1 MDKKDGD
8 VLRIRVS
15 RKVYIPVYLMILAL
29 VSTAAYIKYSGKE
42 INPLAFNLMIVFSI
56 LGIIFTELHRLSNS
70 YEIND
75 NSLVHIKG
83 IFFKTTRRTDLL
95 AVSDAELKQNPWQQ
109 LLNFGDVD
117 AIVFSR
123 DSTTYI
129 KNIDNPSRFLDFLEE
144 KMNKKRNPE
153 VKKRRNE

>member
-1 MDKKDGD
+1 MEKEE
-8 VLRIRVS
+8 VLKARCS
-15 RKVYIPVYLMILAL
+15 RKAYIPVYFMILIL
-29 VSTAAYIKYSGKE
+29 ISTSVYIKYSGKE
-42 INPLAFNLMIVFSI
+42 IDSLALNLMIVFSI
-56 LGIIFTELHRLSNS
+56 FGVIATELHRISNL

-109 LLNFGDVD
+109 LLNFGNVD

-129 KNIDNPSRFLDFLEE
+129 KNIDNPSKFLDFLEE
-144 KMNKKRNPE
+144 KMNKKRDPE
-153 VKKRRNE
+153 SKRRRNE